1 MQKNIL
7 ITNFEMRQFTGSEI
21 NAATIAKRFK
31 ELGYK
36 VYMLA
41 MYFGEPLYNQV
52 KDNFDEIIDITK
64 NEFDFEKIEFDLVW
78 VHHSFLLNWLIFD
91 NKIKAK
97 KIIVSSLSGVV
108 LFEYIPKYANDLSLV
123 LANSQETKEQLLKEG
138 IKEVHLLENYSF
150 KSYFEQENTVK
161 KLKNIAIVSNHIPD
175 EVMEAKKMLEEKE
188 YNVEIYGLA
197 GKQELIDDKILRKY
211 DAIITIG
218 KTVQYAMSLGIPVY
232 VYDIHG
238 GEGYL
243 TLENIEK
250 NRSKN
255 FSGRG
260 FSKKTAEEIFN
271 EITQNFEENLKI
283 VKKIKQYAYENF
295 CFEDNIDKILE
306 IIEQK
311 ESVDLDKIRA
321 EYKNNIRE
329 VLNTKGMATYLIEK
343 YEDILRIERHELY
356 TEIRRLTESEE
367 NLRNAV
373 IDKDKLIKEQENII
387 NEKDKTI
394 GKINNTIFGRCIK
407 VLNKVKHRKEKG
419 K

>member
-343 YEDILRIERHELY
+343 YEDILRIERHNLY
-356 TEIRRLTESEE
+356 TEIKRLNTSEE

-373 IDKDKLIKEQENII
+373 IEKDELIKKQEEII
-387 NEKDKTI
+387 NEKEKYIARID
-394 GKINNTIFGRCIK
+394 NSIFGKCMK
-407 VLNKVKHRKEKG
+407 VLRKLKSRKE
-419 K
+419 

>member
-1 MQKNIL
+1 MQKKIL

-64 NEFDFEKIEFDLVW
+64 NEFDFENIEFDLVW
-78 VHHSFLLNWLIFD
+78 VHHAFLLNWLIFD

-97 KIIVSSLSGVV
+97 KIIVSSLSGAV

-138 IKEVHLLENYSF
+138 IEEVHLLENYSF
-150 KSYFEQENTVK
+150 KSYFEQENTIK

-197 GKQELIDDKILRKY
+197 GKKELITDEILKKY
-211 DAIITIG
+211 DAIISIG
-218 KTVQYAMSLGIPVY
+218 KTVQYAMSLQIPIY

-243 TLENIEK
+243 TLENLEK
-250 NRSKN
+250 NRARN

-260 FSKKTAEEIFN
+260 FNKKSAEEIYN
-271 EITQNFEENLKI
+271 EIINSFENVLKI
-283 VKKIKQYAYENF
+283 TPEIKKYAYDNF
-295 CFEDNIDKILE
+295 CFENNIDKILE
-306 IIEQK
+306 IVEQK
-311 ESVDLDKIRA
+311 EDVNLEKIKE
-321 EYKNNIRE
+321 EYKNKKRE
-329 VLNTKGMATYLIEK
+329 VLSTKAMATYLIEK
-343 YEDILRIERHELY
+343 YEDILRIERHNLY
-356 TEIRRLTESEE
+356 TEIKRLNTSEE

-373 IDKDKLIKEQENII
+373 IEKDELIKKQEEII
-387 NEKDKTI
+387 NEKEKYIARID
-394 GKINNTIFGRCIK
+394 NSIFGKCMK
-407 VLNKVKHRKEKG
+407 VLRKLKSRKE
-419 K
+419 